1 VAAAR
6 ERLPDME
13 ERGTASEGN
22 AGGGRR
28 DRATRGARCRAA
40 GARGRPAAGVTRAR
54 RGAEEIGGLGK
65 TMEDSVAKSRKLRGL
80 TIMYR

>member
-6 ERLPDME
+6 ERLPDVE

-28 DRATRGARCRAA
+28 DRATRGARRRAA
-40 GARGRPAAGVTRAR
+40 CARGQPATGVTRAR
-54 RGAEEIGGLGK
+54 RGAEEIGGWGK
-65 TMEDSVAKSRKLRGL
+65 TMGDPVAKSRKHRASL
-80 TIMYR
+80 